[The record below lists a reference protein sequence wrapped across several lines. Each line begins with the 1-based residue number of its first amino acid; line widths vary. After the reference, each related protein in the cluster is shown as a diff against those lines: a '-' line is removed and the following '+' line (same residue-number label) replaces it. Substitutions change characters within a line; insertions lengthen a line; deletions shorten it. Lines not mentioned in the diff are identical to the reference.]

1 MSQTDKQDYQGSCHC
16 GSVTFTVSGTI
27 AKGAVCDCSI
37 CRRKGAVM
45 AAVEPERFAITS
57 GEENISLYQFNTR
70 AARHHFCKI
79 CGIYKHHKRRRD
91 DMIGINTGCLDGFD
105 KKELDEIMEIKG
117 SEFSVVED
125 KKSFHKKRL

>member
-1 MSQTDKQDYQGSCHC
+1 MSQTDTQHYEGSCHC
-16 GSVTFTVSGTI
+16 GGVTFTVSGTI

-45 AAVEPERFAITS
+45 AAVETERFTITS
-57 GEENISLYQFNTR
+57 GEDNITLYQFNTH

-79 CGIYKHHKRRRD
+79 CGIYTHHKRRRD
-91 DMIGINTGCLDGFD
+91 DMIGINTGCLNGFD

-117 SEFSVVED
+117 SEFSVVD
-125 KKSFHKKRL
+125 DN

>member
-91 DMIGINTGCLDGFD
+91 DMIGINTGCIDGFD

-125 KKSFHKKRL
+125 N

>member
-1 MSQTDKQDYQGSCHC
+1 MTETNNKSYQGACHC
-16 GSVTFTVSGTI
+16 GGVTFSVSGMI

-45 AAVEPERFAITS
+45 AAVEPERFTLLS
-57 GEENISLYQFNTR
+57 GAENLSLYQFNTK

-79 CGIYKHHKRRRD
+79 CGIYTHHKRRRD

-105 KKELDEIMEIKG
+105 KAELEEIMEIKG
-117 SEFSVVED
+117 SEFSVVD
-125 KKSFHKKRL
+125 DT